1 MLKQVADAKPQ
12 IVCISALPPFGVS
25 HARSLYRRLRPLA
38 PNMHIVICLW
48 HLEGDLNKI
57 AGRLKMMRGDL
68 VFSTVPEVL
77 GYVESE
83 LKTKVQEAV
92 S

>member
-1 MLKQVADAKPQ
+1 
-12 IVCISALPPFGVS
+12 
-25 HARSLYRRLRPLA
+25 
-38 PNMHIVICLW
+38 VICLW

-77 GYVESE
+77 DYVDSE
-83 LKTKVQEAV
+83 LGTKVQAAV